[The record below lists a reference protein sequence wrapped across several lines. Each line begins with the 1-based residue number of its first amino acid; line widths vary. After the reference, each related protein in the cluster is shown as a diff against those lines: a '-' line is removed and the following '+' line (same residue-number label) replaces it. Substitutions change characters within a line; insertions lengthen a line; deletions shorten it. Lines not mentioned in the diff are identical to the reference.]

1 MLIREF
7 ETNDLDRV
15 MKIWLESNIK
25 SHHFIDESYWQG
37 NYDLVKDL
45 LLKSPVYIYQECK
58 TIVGFV
64 GLVDSYI
71 GGIFVDANNQ
81 SKGIGKALLDYIKNQ
96 HKELNLQVY
105 KKNSRAID
113 FYKRER
119 FLVVKEQIDTNT
131 NEKELVMN
139 WSK

>member
-7 ETNDLDRV
+7 ETDDLDRV

-37 NYDLVKDL
+37 NYDFVKDL

-81 SKGIGKALLDYIKNQ
+81 SKGIGKALLDYIKKQ

-105 KKNSRAID
+105 KKNIRAID

-131 NEKELVMN
+131 NEIELVMN